1 MAESRVHVED
11 RDSLRR
17 WLSEHQGDERGV
29 WIVYD
34 KGPGRSL
41 RYDDIVDEAICFGW
55 IDSLPRSLSAEQA
68 MLYVAPRKPGS
79 SWSRRNKER
88 VERLLSAGLMQPS
101 GIAVVEVA
109 KTSGTWNALDDVEE
123 LREPDDLAAA
133 LDAMPQARAFWE
145 AFPRSAKRAILEWI
159 ATAKRPETR
168 AARIRTTAQ
177 EASMNR
183 RANQWRQPK
192 NAGGS

>member
-1 MAESRVHVED
+1 MAENRVHVAD

-17 WLSEHQGDERGV
+17 WLSEHHGEGHGV

-34 KGPGRSL
+34 KGPSRSL
-41 RYDDIVDEAICFGW
+41 HYDDIVDEAICFGW
-55 IDSLPRSLSAEQA
+55 IDSLPRGLSDEQA

-88 VERLLSAGLMQPS
+88 VERLLSAGLMQPP
-101 GIAVVEVA
+101 GLAVVEAA
-109 KTSGTWNALDDVEE
+109 KTSGTWHAIDDVEE

-133 LDAMPQARAFWE
+133 LDATPPARAFWE
-145 AFPRSAKRAILEWI
+145 TFPRSTKRAILEWI
-159 ATAKRPETR
+159 ATAKRSETR
-168 AARIRTTAQ
+168 AARIRTTAE

-192 NAGGS
+192 DAGGS